1 MPQAMQPWEYNIAPC
16 YSKSTAEK
24 ISKKHTQEFQN
35 VFKNLDT
42 YKKTLDAGVPIE
54 QAKRTLPFVH
64 NEQKGLLAIDQR
76 PPKGGVQLRL
86 YIYPQEQTRMIH
98 LTSIGDKQSQQKDIK
113 IGHQFIQTL

>member
-1 MPQAMQPWEYNIAPC
+1 MPQAKQPWEYEIAPC

-24 ISKKHTQEFQN
+24 IFKKHPQEFQN
-35 VFKNLDT
+35 VLKNLDT
-42 YKKTLDAGVPIE
+42 YKQTLDEGVPLE

-86 YIYPQEQTRMIH
+86 YIYPQEQVRIIH

-113 IGHQFIQTL
+113 AGHQFIQTL

>member
-1 MPQAMQPWEYNIAPC
+1 MPQAMQPWGFKIAPC
-16 YSKSTAEK
+16 YSKSAAER
-24 ISKKHTQEFQN
+24 ISRKYPQEFQN

-42 YKKTLDAGVPIE
+42 YKKTLDAGVPLE

-86 YIYPQEQTRMIH
+86 YIYPQEQTRIIH
-98 LTSIGDKQSQQKDIK
+98 LASIGDKQSQQKDIK
-113 IGHQFIQTL
+113 AGHQFIQTL